1 MKKRIII
8 LSAVILFSIICALLI
23 PRVTT
28 NYDLTKYLPEDS
40 ETQIGLD
47 ILEEEF
53 GVHSLVELQIINITV
68 ENAILI
74 AQSIERIDHVEEV
87 VWLNDYVDLNTVPIE
102 FIDDEIVQKFYI
114 DSNALMQIS
123 IDLDGYNLDQEI
135 VLNHIISELSDY
147 EYAFRSEVIRNI
159 ENRQI
164 ANQETLKIML
174 LIVPVVIIIL
184 LIASKSWIEP
194 LILLISLGFAVVMN
208 LGTNIF
214 LPDVSYITQTM
225 ALALQLALSL
235 DYGLFL
241 IHRYHEEKE
250 KTADVNE
257 AIRLAFRRSFSSI
270 TASALTTIAGFIS
283 LFFMRYSIGFDI
295 GMVLSKGILFSYL
308 TTMIVTPVLIYLM
321 HPLIEKTKHK
331 VLIKPSKSFVKHLLK
346 LRYLLLII
354 FIGISATSFILSN
367 KTEYLYGSNTSF
379 DEDSQVTIDENII
392 SDTFGSYQ
400 QVVILVPNGQIAHE
414 ISLANDLMSNQNIIE
429 VQTLVTVADPNIP
442 REFLPNDLK
451 SEFIGNNYTRFILS
465 VLVTEESDLLY
476 ELQNDLKTY
485 IENYY
490 EDYYMIGAIQ
500 ATENIKTLITEDQ
513 LMITLASVV
522 AIFIILAITFKSF
535 VIPIVLVLLIESA
548 IWMNLSILYLQ
559 DTKTI
564 FIGYIVVMA
573 IQLGA
578 TIDYAVLMTTRYVEN
593 RKTLS
598 PFEAID
604 FSYQKSFI
612 TIMISALVL
621 SVAGFTEGLFSN
633 ISSVQDIGYLLGKGA
648 LISFIYI
655 LIFLPILLVILD
667 KVLIIHF
674 KSKKKSA

>member
-451 SEFIGNNYTRFILS
+451 SEFIGTLCFVFSIS
-465 VLVTEESDLLY
+465 
-476 ELQNDLKTY
+476 
-485 IENYY
+485 
-490 EDYYMIGAIQ
+490 GC
-500 ATENIKTLITEDQ
+500 IK
-513 LMITLASVV
+513 
-522 AIFIILAITFKSF
+522 
-535 VIPIVLVLLIESA
+535 
-548 IWMNLSILYLQ
+548 
-559 DTKTI
+559 
-564 FIGYIVVMA
+564 
-573 IQLGA
+573 
-578 TIDYAVLMTTRYVEN
+578 
-593 RKTLS
+593 
-598 PFEAID
+598 
-604 FSYQKSFI
+604 
-612 TIMISALVL
+612 
-621 SVAGFTEGLFSN
+621 
-633 ISSVQDIGYLLGKGA
+633 
-648 LISFIYI
+648 
-655 LIFLPILLVILD
+655 
-667 KVLIIHF
+667 
-674 KSKKKSA
+674 